1 MALSQVV
8 VMSQTRLLAIIML
21 AMAMYLAAGD
31 GEG

>member
-8 VMSQTRLLAIIML
+8 VMSQTRLLAILML
-21 AMAMYLAAGD
+21 ATAMYLAAGD